1 MISGLRQGRFKVNP
15 EHFVMPESH
24 EVLKNIYIYMIGT
37 FHKDTGRGSHWPNLV
52 QFEDQNNEG

>member
-24 EVLKNIYIYMIGT
+24 EVLKKYIYIYI
-37 FHKDTGRGSHWPNLV
+37 
-52 QFEDQNNEG
+52 